1 MNQSQGNTDFIFG
14 THPII
19 EAMRN
24 GKEMEKI
31 LIVQG
36 TRSPQIAEI
45 VGMAKEL
52 QYPVQFVPIEK
63 LNRIT
68 RKNHQ
73 GILAFVSPIS
83 YQLIE
88 QLIPM
93 IYDEGRTPF
102 ILLLDRITDVRN
114 FGAICRS
121 AEAAGVDA
129 VVVPSRGSALVNAD
143 AMKTSAGALS
153 KINLCR
159 VDNLKITID
168 FLKESGLKIA
178 AVSEKTE
185 LNAWDNDLSGPI
197 ALLMGSEEDGISEAY
212 LKKADV
218 HVKFPMVGT
227 VESLN
232 VSVAAGIACF
242 EILRQRFGQK

>member
-1 MNQSQGNTDFIFG
+1 MIQQQNNTDFIFG

-24 GKEMEKI
+24 GNEMEKI
-31 LIVQG
+31 LIAQG
-36 TRSPQIAEI
+36 TRSPQISEI
-45 VGMAKEL
+45 IGLAKEL
-52 QYPVQFVPIEK
+52 HYPVQFVPVEK
-63 LNRIT
+63 LNRVT

-73 GILAFVSPIS
+73 GVLAFVSPVS

-88 QLIPM
+88 QVIPM

-102 ILLLDRITDVRN
+102 ILILDRITDVRN

-121 AEAAGVDA
+121 AEASGVDA
-129 VVVPSRGSALVNAD
+129 VVVPSRGAAMVNAD

-159 VDNLKITID
+159 VDNIKITID

-185 LNAWDNDLSGPI
+185 LNAWENDLTGPI
-197 ALLMGSEEDGISEAY
+197 ALILGSEEDGISDAY
-212 LKKADV
+212 LKKVDI

-242 EILRQRFGQK
+242 EILRQRLK